1 MPDKDVLVA
10 LVINLRKNK
19 PQMLKLR
26 VITALVL
33 FPLAVYGI
41 LFLSNSSFA
50 AFVGFIIL
58 LGAYEWAGF
67 AKFPSMLSKLA
78 YVVIIGTIIF
88 SLWLVNF
95 ILSSSLMNGFAIGF
109 WLFALILLSGFP
121 DKVKFW
127 QERNAVIAIIG
138 TFLLVL
144 TWYALISIHAIEAL
158 EFAQTTIS
166 GPYLVFSVMM
176 LVWIA
181 DTGAYFSGKRFGKN
195 KLAPTISPGKSR
207 EGVYGGLI
215 LAILIVSLFTFWHGG
230 GVQDYLR
237 IISISVLTVIFSVIG
252 DLLES
257 MFKRQA
263 NIKDSSNLLPGHGGI
278 LDRIDSVTAAGPVFY
293 IVLSWMYQ
301 LN

>member
-1 MPDKDVLVA
+1 
-10 LVINLRKNK
+10 
-19 PQMLKLR
+19 MLKLR

-41 LFLSNSSFA
+41 LFLANDSFA
-50 AFVGFIIL
+50 IFAGLIVL

-67 AKFPSMLSKLA
+67 AKFPSMPAKIA
-78 YVVIIGTIIF
+78 YVVIVGTIIY

-95 ILSSSLMNGFAIGF
+95 LVSAKIMLALAAGF
-109 WLFALILLSGFP
+109 WLYALFLLWGFP
-121 DKVKFW
+121 RRVTFW
-127 QERNAVIAIIG
+127 QNNTLLIAIIG
-138 TFLLVL
+138 LFLLVL
-144 TWYALISIHAIEAL
+144 TWYSLISIHAIEELKFSQIA
-158 EFAQTTIS
+158 IS
-166 GPYLVFSVMM
+166 GPYLVLCVMV
-176 LVWIA
+176 LVWLA

-195 KLAPTISPGKSR
+195 KLAPSISPGKSR

-215 LAILIVSLFTFWHGG
+215 LAIIVVSLFTFWQGG
-230 GVQDYLR
+230 SAQDYLR
-237 IISISVLTVIFSVIG
+237 IIALTIVTVVFSVIG
-252 DLLES
+252 DLMES

-293 IVLSWMYQ
+293 IVLSLLYQ